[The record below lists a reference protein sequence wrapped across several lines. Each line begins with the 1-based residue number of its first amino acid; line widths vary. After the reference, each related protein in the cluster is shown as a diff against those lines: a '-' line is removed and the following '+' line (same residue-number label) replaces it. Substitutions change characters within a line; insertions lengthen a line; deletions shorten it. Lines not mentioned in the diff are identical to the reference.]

1 MYLHIGENKVLLKDE
16 IVGIF
21 DLDFST
27 VSVNTR
33 NYLNS
38 AQKEGRV
45 ITLGFNLPKSFIVT
59 RDDKIYLSP
68 LNVQAIK

>member
-1 MYLHIGENKVLLKDE
+1 MYLHIGENKVLLKNE

-45 ITLGFNLPKSFIVT
+45 IALGYNLPKSFILT

>member
-1 MYLHIGENKVLLKDE
+1 MYLHIGEGKVLRDKN

-21 DLDFST
+21 DLDFAT

-33 NYLNS
+33 NFLNK
-38 AQKEGRV
+38 AQREKRV
-45 ITLGFNLPKSFIVT
+45 IALGYNLPKSFIVT
-59 RDDKIYLSP
+59 TDKTVYLSP